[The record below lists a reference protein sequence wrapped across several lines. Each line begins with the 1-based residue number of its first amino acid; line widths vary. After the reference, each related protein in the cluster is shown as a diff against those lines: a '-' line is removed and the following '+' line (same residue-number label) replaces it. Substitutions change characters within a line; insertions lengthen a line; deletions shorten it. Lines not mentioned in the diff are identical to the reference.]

1 MESNSQQQLPWL
13 LCCDDVAALLQVTRD
28 TIQNLHRVRQLRG
41 VKVGKHLRWRPEDV
55 RSFVEGLAPVN

>member
-1 MESNSQQQLPWL
+1 MDANDHPQPL
-13 LCCDDVAALLQVTRD
+13 LLNCDQVAALLQVTRD

-55 RSFVEGLAPVN
+55 RSFVERLAPVN